1 MFIFYTIQKTRSS
14 NYIIRQSLEYI
25 NSTNFNFVYLDDI
38 KLEISNLKFYFK
50 KIKITKKMSSFKNTN
65 HQKATQSNR
74 LIKKYLNKSSSCGLF
89 NCNDNNSANTQ
100 IRLVNKPPVFNL
112 RPPPNPLNY
121 LSIDNLFN
129 LNLIEENLII
139 NKPNYKSVD
148 APANSEKFLLYFLNL
163 NNTNGDDDVTYKKDK
178 CNSLRIQLASFNS
191 IKPNPNSILKA
202 SSNKISKLNNV
213 LDYLPISH
221 NSSSSF
227 STHSSNANKI
237 SSTQYSI
244 ISTSTSINASDG
256 FRYTNTFNFLLF
268 SCISLI
274 TLSFIF
280 FLFYTIFSR

>member
-1 MFIFYTIQKTRSS
+1 
-14 NYIIRQSLEYI
+14 
-25 NSTNFNFVYLDDI
+25 
-38 KLEISNLKFYFK
+38 
-50 KIKITKKMSSFKNTN
+50 MSSFKNTN

-89 NCNDNNSANTQ
+89 NCNGNNSANTQ

-221 NSSSSF
+221 NHNNSSSF

-244 ISTSTSINASDG
+244 VSTSTSLNASDG